1 MRFEAGHDAVAD
13 PAAYGIDPAA
23 PSAARAR
30 QYAMLR
36 AASAGEPS
44 RFPIADPCGGSMMRF
59 LSFMVPRVT
68 GRNTCG
74 NGESGG
80 EPGCGVDE
88 PPTLVMTAR

>member
-1 MRFEAGHDAVAD
+1 MRLRTRPRTASTQ
-13 PAAYGIDPAA
+13 AA

-59 LSFMVPRVT
+59 LSFMVPTVT
-68 GRNTCG
+68 GWNTCG
-74 NGESGG
+74 NGESAGG
-80 EPGCGVDE
+80 VERPA
-88 PPTLVMTAR
+88 TLVKTAR